1 MESGLFDRE
10 RKVRLLECIH
20 GLEAGVCDI
29 CFPKAKPEVVVAVK
43 PRYARSPG
51 AAPRP
56 AGKPAPV
63 ADVSQQRVYHL
74 THVRNLE
81 AIAEHGALLADA
93 VPTVDISSA
102 DARAARRTI
111 TVSDEGE
118 TVASYVP
125 FFLSPTPD
133 AWEALRA
140 GAADPRISAD
150 GLSPSDF
157 VMLITTVET
166 LGDYVVANG
175 DAAHPLTRFA
185 DGADAGERMLR
196 KLKSDEALGKMDAAE
211 ILVRD
216 SVPLESITLITVAND
231 RAKAAVKAVLDPAG
245 YRTRVAI
252 HPPWFARPE

>member
-1 MESGLFDRE
+1 LESGRFDRE

-29 CFPKAKPEVVVAVK
+29 CFPKAKPEVIVATK
-43 PRYARSPG
+43 PRVTRAPG
-51 AAPRP
+51 AAPR
-56 AGKPAPV
+56 AAKLAPL

-81 AIAEHGALLADA
+81 AIVEYGALLADA
-93 VPTVDISSA
+93 EPTVDISSA
-102 DARAARRTI
+102 DAREARRTI

-150 GLSPSDF
+150 GLAPSDF
-157 VMLITTVET
+157 VMLITSVDA
-166 LGDYVVANG
+166 LGEYVVADG

-185 DGADAGERMLR
+185 AGADPGQRMLR
-196 KLKSDEALGKMDAAE
+196 RLKAEEALGRMDAAE

-216 SVPLESITLITVAND
+216 SVPLDAITLITVAND

-245 YRTRVAI
+245 IRTRIAI
-252 HPPWFARPE
+252 HPPWFIRPE

>member
-1 MESGLFDRE
+1 
-10 RKVRLLECIH
+10 LECIH

-29 CFPKAKPEVVVAVK
+29 CFPKAKPEVAVATK
-43 PRYARSPG
+43 PRVVRSAG
-51 AAPRP
+51 AAPRK
-56 AGKPAPV
+56 AKLAPM

-81 AIAEHGALLADA
+81 AIVEQGALRADA
-93 VPTVDISSA
+93 EPTVDISSA

-140 GAADPRISAD
+140 GAIDPRIAAD
-150 GLSPSDF
+150 GLAPSDF
-157 VMLITTVET
+157 VMLITTIDA
-166 LGDYVVANG
+166 LGDYVVADG
-175 DAAHPLTRFA
+175 DAAHPLTHFA
-185 DGADAGERMLR
+185 AGSDPGERMLR
-196 KLKSDEALGKMDAAE
+196 KLKAEEAVGRMDAAE
-211 ILVRD
+211 VLVRD

-231 RAKAAVKAVLDPAG
+231 RAKASVKAVLDPAG
-245 YRTRVAI
+245 LRTRIAI
-252 HPPWFARPE
+252 HPPWFVRPE